1 MDLKK
6 MDSYIPDLSALI
18 NKLLRKKLLSV
29 STNPI
34 TRQIVRE
41 LQSQKKKINI
51 RKLFQFI
58 PKRK

>member
-51 RKLFQFI
+51 LKLFQFI